1 MKFHR
6 IYIELTNVCGLNCT
20 FCPTK
25 VLPSQTMAIEFFNS
39 IIVQAKNYTREVAC
53 HVVGDPLTLS
63 NLDDYLDI
71 LAYHKMKAVLT
82 SSGYFLKKQTYDT
95 LFHPAVKQINISL
108 NSYNK
113 NDTALTL
120 DQYLDPILKLC
131 QEKIKAKNEIFIN
144 LRIWNLDDEMSE
156 KSYNQK
162 IFAALSNAFNRELD
176 VDKMIVERPKSIRL
190 GRKIL
195 LHFDH
200 YFEWPD
206 LNNPFY
212 GDGTCQG
219 LDSHIAILASGKVVP
234 CCLDCDGVIELG
246 DLHRQTL
253 SAILKGERS
262 QAMMEGFRE
271 GRAVEELC
279 RHCSYK
285 ERFAYQECNDK

>member
-6 IYIELTNVCGLNCT
+6 IYIELTNVCGLSCT

-25 VLPSQTMAIEFFNS
+25 ALPSQTMTTEFFES
-39 IIVQAKNYTREVAC
+39 VVLQARAYTQEVAC

-63 NLDDYLDI
+63 NLDEYLNI

-82 SSGYFLKKQTYDT
+82 SSGYFLKKQTYQT

-113 NDTALTL
+113 NDTTLTL

-131 QEKIKAKNEIFIN
+131 QEKIKEKNEIFIN

-156 KSYNQK
+156 KNYNQNL
-162 IFAALSNAFNRELD
+162 FAILSQAFNCELD
-176 VDKMIVERPKSIRL
+176 VDTMIEEKPKSIRL
-190 GRKIL
+190 DRKVL

-206 LNNPFY
+206 LNNPLY

-234 CCLDCDGVIELG
+234 CCFDCDGVIELG
-246 DLHRQTL
+246 DLHHQTL
-253 SAILKGERS
+253 SAILKSERS
-262 QAMMEGFRE
+262 QAIIEGFRE
-271 GRAVEELC
+271 GRATEELC

-285 ERFAYQECNDK
+285 ERFQEK